1 MAENGH
7 RRAQNGAGRCRAKKR
22 DHASYECCQNNI
34 ENRKLCSRQAKHA
47 KKRVL
52 KAKRPNPDL
61 DIFGKIPF
69 YPFCVSGIYSIFI
82 SGDVTEYGVNVAK
95 ITRMSNCTL
104 RQNWGKIR
112 QIKTKPLTMMY
123 DFRCENGNI

>member
-1 MAENGH
+1 MIPLCFDASMTKNVNYALVGLN
-7 RRAQNGAGRCRAKKR
+7 AQ
-22 DHASYECCQNNI
+22 
-34 ENRKLCSRQAKHA
+34 
-47 KKRVL
+47 KRVL
-52 KAKRPNPDL
+52 KVKRANPDL

-69 YPFCVSGIYSIFI
+69 YPFCVSGIYSRLL

-112 QIKTKPLTMMY
+112 QIKTKQLSRLKSLSFVNVN
-123 DFRCENGNI
+123 D

>member
-1 MAENGH
+1 MLSSG
-7 RRAQNGAGRCRAKKR
+7 
-22 DHASYECCQNNI
+22 
-34 ENRKLCSRQAKHA
+34 KHA

-95 ITRMSNCTL
+95 ITRMSKCTL

-123 DFRCENGNI
+123 DF

>member
-1 MAENGH
+1 M
-7 RRAQNGAGRCRAKKR
+7 KKR
-22 DHASYECCQNNI
+22 DHASCECCQNNI

-52 KAKRPNPDL
+52 KAERPNPDL

-69 YPFCVSGIYSIFI
+69 YPFCVSGIYSRLL

-112 QIKTKPLTMMY
+112 QNWGKIRQIKTNPLTMMY

>member
-1 MAENGH
+1 VAENGR
-7 RRAQNGAGRCRAKKR
+7 RRAQNGAGRCRAKK
-22 DHASYECCQNNI
+22 HYHVSSECCQNNV

-47 KKRVL
+47 QKRVL
-52 KAKRPNPDL
+52 KAERPNPDL
-61 DIFGKIPF
+61 DIFGKVQL
-69 YPFCVSGIYSIFI
+69 YHFCVSGIYSILL

-104 RQNWGKIR
+104 RQKWGKIR
-112 QIKTKPLTMMY
+112 QIKTNPLTMMY

>member
-1 MAENGH
+1 VAENGR
-7 RRAQNGAGRCRAKKR
+7 RRAKIGAGRCRAKKR
-22 DHASYECCQNNI
+22 DHASCECCQNNV

-47 KKRVL
+47 RKRVL

-69 YPFCVSGIYSIFI
+69 YPFCVSGIYSRLL
-82 SGDVTEYGVNVAK
+82 SGDVTEYDVNVAK

-104 RQNWGKIR
+104 RQNWGK
-112 QIKTKPLTMMY
+112 TKPLTMVY
-123 DFRCENGNI
+123 DF